1 MRFCQMTFQKIM
13 NGVRLQRLLAFSLCL
28 CVSVRE
34 GSVVWSGS
42 HGGAGTRRLA
52 SIGEINEDL
61 IGKIMDSKI
70 IFWAGGALPR
80 GSCSGCL

>member
-1 MRFCQMTFQKIM
+1 MRFCQMIFQKLTLAM
-13 NGVRLQRLLAFSLCL
+13 RLERLLAFSLCL

-42 HGGAGTRRLA
+42 HGGAVTRRWA

-61 IGKIMDSKI
+61 IGKI